1 MPGKFDVQVLLDI
14 LASVICLTRIPLF
27 VKIEVPLKER
37 VTKMKM
43 TKKLLL
49 VLLVIACVTLA
60 SSCEVLE
67 KFHKH
72 EYSDKWSYNE
82 DSHWKACKGD
92 GCDAKTA
99 EADHSFG
106 EPVVTE
112 PKDGKDGSKVYTCT
126 VCSKTK
132 TEVIEAPEHTH
143 TASDEW
149 ISDSEKHWHSCE
161 GKDCSSKLDASS
173 HVWDEGTVVSEA
185 LSGVEGLIRYTCLV
199 CSNTKSEAIPALPE
213 KMSED
218 DWFVLFMIENARID
232 CVSGIEGYGSSTTTV
247 YIDGELAEV
256 VSDDFSYYSDSATE
270 LAVLDFSFNYDDF
283 NHLGDGVY
291 YAKSVV
297 VYDEESE
304 MEVSD
309 VIMVVENDVISVIT
323 YSVEILGMTCDV
335 EFTFSEWGEVTV
347 EMPTLTE
354 EEYLAALDHDNFH
367 NYTLDT
373 YSFDENF
380 SLIGTTYYFDGD
392 NCYFI
397 TYTDEEYEEGSLTI
411 ENAGVVMNE
420 YLEAL
425 EVLSASD
432 FVYNPDNAMYSYY
445 EITDDGEYI
454 LSIFIEEGVLISVVE
469 TYPDGTEYYSD
480 LYDHGVTTV
489 E

>member
-1 MPGKFDVQVLLDI
+1 MQALLDI
-14 LASVICLTRIPLF
+14 FASVICLTRTPLF
-27 VKIEVPLKER
+27 AKIEVPQKER

-43 TKKLLL
+43 AKKLLL

-60 SSCEVLE
+60 SSCELLE

-72 EYSDKWSYNE
+72 EYSDKWSYDE
-82 DSHWKACKGD
+82 DNHWKACTGD
-92 GCDAKTA
+92 GCDSKTA
-99 EADHSFG
+99 EAKHSFG

-149 ISDSEKHWHSCE
+149 ISDSEKHWHSCVD
-161 GKDCSSKLDASS
+161 KNCTSKLDASN
-173 HVWDEGTVVSEA
+173 HVWDEGTVVNEA
-185 LSGVEGLIRYTCLV
+185 LSGVDGLVRYTCLV
-199 CSNTKSEAIPALPE
+199 CSNTKSEVIPALPE

-218 DWFVLFMIENARID
+218 EWFILFMIENVRID
-232 CVSGIEGYGSSTTTV
+232 CVAGVEGYGSTTTTV

-256 VSDDFSYYSDSATE
+256 VSDEYSYYSDAATE
-270 LAVLDFSFNYDDF
+270 LSGLDFTFNYDDF

-291 YAKSVV
+291 YAKSIVV
-297 VYDEESE
+297 SDDESE
-304 MEVSD
+304 MEISD
-309 VIMVVENDVISVIT
+309 VTVVIENDVISVIT
-323 YSVEILGMTCDV
+323 YTMEIFGMIFDA

-354 EEYLAALDHDNFH
+354 DEYLAALDEDNFY

-373 YSFDENF
+373 YYFDENY
-380 SLIGTTYYFDGD
+380 SLVGTTYYFDGD

-397 TYTDEEYEEGSLTI
+397 TYTDEEYEEGFITL
-411 ENAGVVMNE
+411 ENAGVVLNE
-420 YLEAL
+420 YFEAL
-425 EVLSASD
+425 NLLSASD
-432 FVYNPDNAMYSYY
+432 FVYNPNNGMYSYY
-445 EITDDGEYI
+445 EVTDDGEYI
-454 LSIFIEEGVLISVVE
+454 LSICIEGGVLVSVVE
-469 TYPDGTEYYSD
+469 TYPDGTEYCSD
-480 LYDHGVTTV
+480 LYDHGITTV